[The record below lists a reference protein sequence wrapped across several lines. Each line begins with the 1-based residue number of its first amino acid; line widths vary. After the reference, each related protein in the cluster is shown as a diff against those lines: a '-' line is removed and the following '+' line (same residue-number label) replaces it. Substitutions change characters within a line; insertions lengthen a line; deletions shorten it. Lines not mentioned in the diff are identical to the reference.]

1 MGHGTH
7 RISISHQK
15 ESFRYW
21 FTNREGLGLDL
32 DKKTLF
38 ENFYIKIF
46 NWKRK
51 ESNSNFQLR
60 CAYQTTTNI
69 ALLWRMVRIVFLF
82 PTRKKLS
89 KFRGSLAWNARFGC
103 SFWKLLL
110 WNLEEASCEMLVLE
124 ASFVIFG
131 GGLAGKVR
139 FGSFWC
145 FSLCFLCVFCL
156 CLFSLFSLCFL
167 CVFCLCFLS
176 VFSVCVF
183 SLCFLSVFS
192 VCVFSLCFLFVFS
205 VCFLCVFC
213 LFSLCVF
220 SLCVLSVFSLC
231 VFSLCLS
238 LSLSVFSVCVSYQA
252 SPFTALPKTIH
263 I

>member
-69 ALLWRMVRIVFLF
+69 ALLWKMVRIVFLF

-89 KFRGSLAWNARFGC
+89 GIGSPTKKAR
-103 SFWKLLL
+103 
-110 WNLEEASCEMLVLE
+110 VL
-124 ASFVIFG
+124 I
-131 GGLAGKVR
+131 LTKK
-139 FGSFWC
+139 
-145 FSLCFLCVFCL
+145 
-156 CLFSLFSLCFL
+156 SLFEDFYIKIFNWKRKESNSNFQLRCAYQTTTKHSTFMKNGTHRISISHQKEAFRYWFPNKKGSGLDLDQKNHFL
-167 CVFCLCFLS
+167 KN
-176 VFSVCVF
+176 
-183 SLCFLSVFS
+183 
-192 VCVFSLCFLFVFS
+192 
-205 VCFLCVFC
+205 
-213 LFSLCVF
+213 
-220 SLCVLSVFSLC
+220 
-231 VFSLCLS
+231 
-238 LSLSVFSVCVSYQA
+238 
-252 SPFTALPKTIH
+252 FT
-263 I
+263 